1 MRKKNSILK
10 TTREQSGKTQ
20 SEVAKKVGILTEAYQ
35 KYEYGAGTKTI
46 QTAIRIAKV
55 LDTTVENL
63 WGSSQTQRF

>member
-20 SEVAKKVGILTEAYQ
+20 LQIAKELGMLKEMYQ
-35 KYEYGAGTKTI
+35 KYEYGMGTKTI

-63 WGSSQTQRF
+63 WGSSQT